1 VNATIAE
8 FLLRRA
14 SDAAEL
20 AQRAKVLA
28 ALTQLDPRQRNKLA
42 EAVNTVCRTIAARGG
57 KGKVRFSLVQRH
69 GHRYLEVSVQD
80 QEPPAAGEQE
90 GTGRPGRV
98 GQIEDARAAVV
109 QRVSELVDDF
119 DSSGWPLSGAVIRM
133 AQMLSPAFAPPSEAE
148 VADWA
153 EMINANTALDALA
166 FAFRRAR
173 SLETAL
179 VRAQLQE
186 TLRAKARDSMSDGE
200 NLNMLSAVVSK
211 TKNAIS
217 IMDPNGTVIWV
228 NDAFIRLT
236 GCSLSAAIGNR
247 LDELLFGPSTEP
259 AAFRRFREAFETGRE
274 LTQDVLQYHQDGR
287 TFWVESN
294 LIPVHDAAGRL
305 ARWIGIDTDITKR
318 RQTEESLRAAKEAAE
333 ASNRAKSEFLANLSH
348 EIRTPMNAIIGMT
361 DLAMATDLSRQQR
374 EYLKTVQSSAESLLT
389 LLNDILDLSKIEA
402 GRLQLEEIDF
412 NLADVVNDALRTLR
426 VEAREKGLEIAANL
440 PANLPVPLRGDSMRL
455 RQILLNLVGNAV
467 KFTERGGVTVEV
479 VEQWR
484 GDDEV
489 NVHFSVSD
497 TGIGIPSDKLD
508 KIFQAFTQGD
518 TSTTREF
525 GGSGLGLTITAELVR
540 MMKGHIWVLSTVG
553 KGSTFHF
560 TARLAIG
567 RATPPAEEPHAS
579 SHTLEKTPP
588 ENAAGWTGQAA
599 KPLHVLVAD
608 DHGANR
614 HLVVT
619 VLQRR
624 GHACVEATNG
634 REAVEAARNQT
645 FDVVLMDVQM
655 PVLDGFKATAA
666 IRESEKATG
675 KHLPI
680 VALTAHAMAG
690 DREKCL
696 AAGMDA
702 YLPKPL
708 RPSTLVQLVEE
719 VGLAAATERDQAA
732 SPSPDHD
739 RTRGY
744 DLQIALEGM
753 DNDVDLLMDQMN
765 FFLNDGPA
773 LVEQVFD
780 AVGNGKP
787 RQLELS
793 AHRLKGLLA
802 RYAYDEAAE
811 IARALEQMARDGTF
825 DGAKPLCETLAR
837 RVDHLADGIRQFIAQ
852 HRTR

>member
-57 KGKVRFSLVQRH
+57 RGKVCFSLVQRH

-80 QEPPAAGEQE
+80 QEPPASGEQE
-90 GTGRPGRV
+90 GTVRPGRG
-98 GQIEDARAAVV
+98 GQVEDARAAVV

-153 EMINANTALDALA
+153 EMIKANTALDALA
-166 FAFRRAR
+166 FALRRAR
-173 SLETAL
+173 ALETAL

-200 NLNMLSAVVSK
+200 NLNMLSAVVST

-228 NDAFIRLT
+228 NDAFIRMT
-236 GCSLSAAIGNR
+236 GYSLSAAIGNR

-259 AAFRRFREAFETGRE
+259 AAFRRFREALETGRE
-274 LTQDVLQYHQDGR
+274 MTQDVLQYHQDGR

-294 LIPVHDAAGRL
+294 LMPVHDAAGRL

-333 ASNRAKSEFLANLSH
+333 ASNRTKSEFLANLSH

-374 EYLKTVQSSAESLLT
+374 EYLKTVQSSAESLLN

-412 NLADVVNDALRTLR
+412 NLADVVNDALQTLR
-426 VEAREKGLEIAANL
+426 AEAREKGLEIAANL

-479 VEQWR
+479 VAQWR
-484 GDDEV
+484 GDDEISL
-489 NVHFSVSD
+489 HFSVSD
-497 TGIGIPSDKLD
+497 TGIGIPPDKLD

-518 TSTTREF
+518 PSTTRKF

-560 TARLAIG
+560 TVRLAIG

-579 SHTLEKTPP
+579 SQTLEQTPP
-588 ENAAGWTGQAA
+588 ENAGGWTGQAA
-599 KPLHVLVAD
+599 KRLHVLVAD
-608 DHGANR
+608 DHDANR
-614 HLVVT
+614 HLVIT

-634 REAVEAARNQT
+634 REAVEAASNQT

-675 KHLPI
+675 KHVPWRAIAKSVSPPAWTPTCPNHSVRAPWFNWSKRSASQPPPKGIRRRRHHPI
-680 VALTAHAMAG
+680 T
-690 DREKCL
+690 
-696 AAGMDA
+696 
-702 YLPKPL
+702 
-708 RPSTLVQLVEE
+708 T
-719 VGLAAATERDQAA
+719 GLAATTFT
-732 SPSPDHD
+732 S
-739 RTRGY
+739 
-744 DLQIALEGM
+744 LW
-753 DNDVDLLMDQMN
+753 
-765 FFLNDGPA
+765 
-773 LVEQVFD
+773 
-780 AVGNGKP
+780 
-787 RQLELS
+787 
-793 AHRLKGLLA
+793 
-802 RYAYDEAAE
+802 
-811 IARALEQMARDGTF
+811 RAWTTTSI
-825 DGAKPLCETLAR
+825 C
-837 RVDHLADGIRQFIAQ
+837 
-852 HRTR
+852 